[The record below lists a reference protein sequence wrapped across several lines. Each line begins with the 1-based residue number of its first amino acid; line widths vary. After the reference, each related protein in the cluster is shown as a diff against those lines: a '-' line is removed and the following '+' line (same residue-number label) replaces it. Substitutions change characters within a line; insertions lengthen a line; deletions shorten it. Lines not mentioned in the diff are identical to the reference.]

1 MGLESFGGF
10 GKIERTMKLTQ
21 AQRRI
26 LRQKIATWTDL
37 LDNVLRKI
45 EKETDQLVQEK
56 GMVPILRLA
65 GISGEPERAFEGIA
79 STLNDG
85 EFTPELYALE
95 AHLNFLS
102 TIQCVWEFP
111 NGEVV
116 ARPLRDFAQ
125 ENFEALKQEAINLL
139 VDLLSPKV

>member
-1 MGLESFGGF
+1 
-10 GKIERTMKLTQ
+10 MKLTQ
-21 AQRRI
+21 VQRRA
-26 LRQKIATWTDL
+26 LRRKIVEWADL
-37 LDNVLRKI
+37 LDSALRRI
-45 EKETDQLVQEK
+45 EKETDRLVEEK
-56 GMVPILRLA
+56 GMVPLLRLA
-65 GISGEPERAFEGIA
+65 GISAEPERAFEGIA

-85 EFTPELYALE
+85 ELSPELYALE

-125 ENFEALKQEAINLL
+125 DSFETLKQEATNLL
-139 VDLLSPKV
+139 VDLISPKV